1 MGKGEDDLGKDEGDL
16 GKGKGDLGTCN
27 LITGLKRNENEV
39 SHHRNGTSI
48 LLALYHEKMIVK
60 II

>member
-1 MGKGEDDLGKDEGDL
+1 VGKGEDDLGKDE
-16 GKGKGDLGTCN
+16 GDLGTCN

-48 LLALYHEKMIVK
+48 LLALYHEKMIIK

>member
-1 MGKGEDDLGKDEGDL
+1 VGKDEGDL